1 MVYNSNLSWIE
12 FNIYLFQSRSTTGI
26 AILKAKKWLIQQNKN
41 TPDSFQEHTKK
52 AENSF
57 GDLPEKQEA
66 APLPETDEPQPLNE
80 SSPTQTQSQPLFNFT
95 KTEVSESIYK
105 AW

>member
-1 MVYNSNLSWIE
+1 MDRILHISISVKKYDWN
-12 FNIYLFQSRSTTGI
+12 RD
-26 AILKAKKWLIQQNKN
+26 LKAKKWLIQRNKN
-41 TPDSFQEHTKK
+41 TPESSQEHTKK

-66 APLPETDEPQPLNE
+66 APLPETDRPQPLNE

-105 AW
+105 TW

>member
-1 MVYNSNLSWIE
+1 M
-12 FNIYLFQSRSTTGI
+12 
-26 AILKAKKWLIQQNKN
+26 
-41 TPDSFQEHTKK
+41 
-52 AENSF
+52 NSF

-105 AW
+105 A